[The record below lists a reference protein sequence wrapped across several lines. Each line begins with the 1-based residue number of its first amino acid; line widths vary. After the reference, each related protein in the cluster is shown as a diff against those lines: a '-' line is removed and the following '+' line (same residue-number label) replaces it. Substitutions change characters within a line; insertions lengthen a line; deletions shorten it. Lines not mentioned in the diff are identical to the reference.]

1 MGVDFYTCQNCE
13 RNFPDCSYF
22 FTCTQCEH
30 MFCSDKCG
38 GKKVEK
44 EDPKGDSYNDLTSCF
59 LCRKEIAADYQ
70 LLKFL
75 LGHFNLTREQAMEL
89 YRGE

>member
-22 FTCTQCEH
+22 FTCTQCDH

-44 EDPKGDSYNDLTSCF
+44 EDPKGDSYNDLT
-59 LCRKEIAADYQ
+59 
-70 LLKFL
+70 